1 MLTVDLDAVAE
12 NYRSLRGVLNGAECG
27 AVVKADSYGLGMAQ
41 VSRRLAAEGCRSFFV
56 SCIDEA
62 IRLRDILQP
71 GNATIHVFDGLPPG
85 AEQLFDQYALSPV
98 LGDLDQIARW
108 AAHGRAHGGRSA
120 VIKIDTGMARLGLT
134 EAEVN
139 VLAAEP
145 ERLDGLTLDYVMSHL
160 SCADEDGNQM
170 NAAQLTTFQTLRAK
184 LPNAKAS
191 LANSAGIS
199 LGAEY
204 HFDLVRPGAAL
215 YGILNAPN
223 QSSAMKQVVNLKG
236 KILRLRDVDSNQ
248 TVGYGASHQV
258 TKGRRLATVAIG
270 YADGY
275 SRSLGNRATGF
286 VGSKKV
292 SLVGRVSM
300 DLITFDVTGAPDE
313 FLTPDGPG
321 CPGGNVELIG
331 PGHGVDDL
339 AREAGTIGY
348 EILSGLGPRVHRVYL
363 GEAG

>member
-1 MLTVDLDAVAE
+1 MLTVDLNALAE
-12 NYRSLRGVLNGAECG
+12 NYRSLRGVLNGVECG

-62 IRLRDILQP
+62 IRLRDVLPDAGIY
-71 GNATIHVFDGLPPG
+71 VFDGLPTG
-85 AEQLFDQYALSPV
+85 AEQIFDQYSVNPV
-98 LGDLDQIARW
+98 LGDLDQIFRW
-108 AAHGRAHGGRSA
+108 AAHGRAHGGRRA

-134 EAEVN
+134 EAEVD
-139 VLAAEP
+139 VLAAAP
-145 ERLDGLTLDYVMSHL
+145 ERLDGVTLDYVMSHL
-160 SCADEDGNQM
+160 ACADEDGNPM
-170 NAAQLTTFQTLRAK
+170 NAAQLAAFQSLHAR
-184 LPNAKAS
+184 LPKAKAS

-199 LGAEY
+199 LGPDY

-223 QSSAMKQVVNLKG
+223 QSSPMKQVVGLKG
-236 KILRLRDVDSNQ
+236 KILRLRNVDSDL
-248 TVGYGASHQV
+248 TVGYGATQLV
-258 TKGRRLATVAIG
+258 ARGRRLATVAIG
-270 YADGY
+270 YADGFP
-275 SRSLGNRATGF
+275 RSLGNRATGF
-286 VGSKKV
+286 VGGKKV

-300 DLITFDVTGAPDE
+300 DLVCFDVTGAPAE
-313 FLTPDGPG
+313 FRR
-321 CPGGNVELIG
+321 PGGDVELIG

-348 EILSGLGPRVHRVYL
+348 EILAGLGPRVRRVYL

>member
-12 NYRSLRGVLNGAECG
+12 NYRALRETLNGVECG

-62 IRLRDILQP
+62 VRLRELLQA
-71 GNATIHVFDGLPPG
+71 GNTSAAASTIHVFDGLPPG
-85 AEQLFDQYALSPV
+85 SEQLFDQYSLSPV

-108 AAHGRAHGGRSA
+108 AAHGRAQGGRKA

-134 EAEVN
+134 VAEVN
-139 VLAAEP
+139 RLGSEP
-145 ERLDGLTLDYVMSHL
+145 ERLDGLILDYVMSHL
-160 SCADEDGNQM
+160 SCADDDASPM
-170 NAAQLTTFQTLRAK
+170 NAAQLATFQKLRVK
-184 LPNAKAS
+184 LPRAKAS

-199 LGAEY
+199 LGPEY

-215 YGILNAPN
+215 YGIMNVPN
-223 QSSAMKQVVNLKG
+223 QSSPMKQVVSLKG
-236 KILRLRDVDSNQ
+236 KILRLRDVDSDL

-258 TKGRRLATVAIG
+258 TRGRRLATVALG

-275 SRSLGNRATGF
+275 SRSLSNRATGF

-300 DLITFDVTGAPDE
+300 DLVTFDVTGAPEE
-313 FLTPDGPG
+313 FLR
-321 CPGGNVELIG
+321 PGGDVELIG
-331 PGHGVDDL
+331 PGHDVNDL
-339 AREAGTIGY
+339 AQEAGTIGY
-348 EILSGLGPRVHRVYL
+348 EILSGLGPRVRRVYL
-363 GEAG
+363 GETG